1 MRLGITAKLF
11 LAILTVNIILIGG
24 LTWSARQGLETG
36 FLSYVNKV
44 EAKRLERL
52 VGALAR
58 AYDRYGGWGFLRR
71 DYLEWSRLLRNF
83 ETNQFSTLPLNLWVG
98 GEAPD
103 YEARL
108 TLLDENKRR
117 ILGKADPLKNATV
130 YPIRRNDVV
139 VGYLVISPS
148 QQLTDAL
155 DREFQQR
162 QAGLL
167 PSLAGTA
174 IVIAAIAALLL
185 ARLFLAPV
193 RRLGNATDQL
203 RRGNFQTRV
212 GIRQRDEFGQ
222 LADDFNSLAATLEQ
236 NEQLRRELTAD
247 IAHELRT
254 PLAVL
259 RAELDAVED
268 GVRELNTDTLASLQ
282 HEVERLSKLVSDLN
296 SLALSDAGALSYR
309 CYSTDLT
316 ILLRELIEQY
326 AARCAAAGI
335 EVRSSLPHAPAM
347 VSLDPER
354 FEQLLTNLLENSL
367 RYTDSDGELRIG
379 LRRDGNEWQLD
390 IEDSAPGVSDEA
402 LPRLFD
408 RLYRAE
414 ESRNRASGGSG
425 LGLAIARKIAE
436 AHNGSIT
443 ATHSPLGGVR
453 MTIRLPATGS
463 RQKRAGSGHRT
474 SQIPD
479 QTARNKA

>member
-11 LAILTVNIILIGG
+11 LAILAVNVILIGG

-36 FLSYVNKV
+36 FLNYVNKV

-98 GEAPD
+98 GDAPD

-108 TLLDENKRR
+108 TLLDAERRR
-117 ILGKADPLKNATV
+117 ILGKADPPKNATT
-130 YPIRRNDVV
+130 YPIRRNEVV

-193 RRLGNATDQL
+193 RRLGNATDHL
-203 RRGNFQTRV
+203 RRGDFRTRV
-212 GIRQRDEFGQ
+212 RIRQRDEFGQ

-236 NEQLRRELTAD
+236 NEKLRRELTAD

-259 RAELDAVED
+259 RAELDAVVD
-268 GVRELNTDTLASLQ
+268 GVRELNEDTLASLQ
-282 HEVERLSKLVSDLN
+282 HEVERLSKLITDLN

-309 CYSTDLT
+309 RRNIDAGQ
-316 ILLRELIEQY
+316 LLREIIEQY
-326 AARCAAAGI
+326 TARFAAAGI
-335 EVRSSLPHAPAM
+335 RIQSEIPDAPAII
-347 VSLDPER
+347 SLDPER
-354 FEQLLTNLLENSL
+354 FEQLLANLLANSL
-367 RYTDSDGELRIG
+367 RYTDSDGELHIG
-379 LRRDGNEWQLD
+379 LQRDGDAWQLD
-390 IEDSAPGVSDEA
+390 IEDSAPGVSDES

-408 RLYRAE
+408 RLFRAE
-414 ESRNRASGGSG
+414 GSRNRASGGSG
-425 LGLAIARKIAE
+425 LGLAIVRKIVE
-436 AHNGSIT
+436 AHDGDIK
-443 ATHSPLGGVR
+443 AAHSTLGGVR
-453 MTIRLPATGS
+453 MTIRLPANGRQS
-463 RQKRAGSGHRT
+463 RNDNAPSGHT
-474 SQIPD
+474 S
-479 QTARNKA
+479 RNEA